1 MNHYNKDR
9 DNIALGKW
17 YTDHVSAMT
26 REGLHAK
33 SDIASELAFRDKQIA
48 ERDETIRKLRDPVA
62 VHVAMLRGEI
72 AVPPLAELLHV
83 YGATFSG
90 LDVANVEIAKAR
102 AEAAKWERLHD
113 ELYAEIASEHRR
125 DEYGETETAAECVG
139 RIIRERD
146 ELRAQLDEYERAP
159 TFTYM
164 YRFPHMG
171 GFVWRHS
178 SSDFNGARPVESIE
192 LIARPAKEST

>member
-90 LDVANVEIAKAR
+90 LDVANVEIVKGPRRSRQVGSACTTNCMQRSPANT
-102 AEAAKWERLHD
+102 AAT
-113 ELYAEIASEHRR
+113 R
-125 DEYGETETAAECVG
+125 DGGETETAAEVRRADYLGKNRSISGMSCAPSLTSTSG
-139 RIIRERD
+139 RPPS
-146 ELRAQLDEYERAP
+146 P
-159 TFTYM
+159 TCTDSRTWVDSY
-164 YRFPHMG
+164 G
-171 GFVWRHS
+171 GTRRLISMVRGPS
-178 SSDFNGARPVESIE
+178 SQSS
-192 LIARPAKEST
+192 